1 MSHWIIER
9 EANQNEKGI
18 QNKSLITK
26 EKSKIMGKK
35 PPKNKTNYGSGK
47 N

>member
-18 QNKSLITK
+18 QHKSLITK